1 MAPQLLTHSRA
12 VLTRYVLPFVLLLLT
27 KQQSVYIVGVG
38 VNVFYIPYVSYFG
51 SGSSRQLSE
60 QSNDFSRH
68 RSCLHW
74 YHNSPICQIL
84 SRNYE
89 NLFTFL
95 MKIPAKIYTAAL
107 HSTRSRNKLNHT
119 KNHSYQYLWIGLLYW
134 HLVYLV
140 LKVLAWEICN
150 IELEFAK
157 KVIIQSQITITF
169 YVWFDFLWILKNYNV
184 CFIKIRT
191 THKM

>member
-1 MAPQLLTHSRA
+1 MIELMPLFRKQTRTWKGTRKGVDETH
-12 VLTRYVLPFVLLLLT
+12 
-27 KQQSVYIVGVG
+27 
-38 VNVFYIPYVSYFG
+38 
-51 SGSSRQLSE
+51 
-60 QSNDFSRH
+60 H

-74 YHNSPICQIL
+74 YHNRPICQIL

-157 KVIIQSQITITF
+157 KVIIKSQIAITF
-169 YVWFDFLWILKNYNV
+169 YLWFEFLWNRRYH
-184 CFIKIRT
+184 T
-191 THKM
+191 